1 MNCEKAATCCFTGP
15 RSPRLPCGGNEAS
28 DEIILL
34 KKRILEAVENA
45 YEGGIRNFI
54 SGMAEGFDLFAAEAV
69 ICLMDKYPDIK
80 LFAAFPCASSPKD
93 HSAAIRKRI
102 EKIMDTVSGCHFVC
116 REHIFGCELSRNLY
130 MVENSSMIIGYY
142 DGFSKG
148 TAHCWHCAE
157 DRGLFLVNLCE

>member
-1 MNCEKAATCCFTGP
+1 MNCEKADTCCFTGP

-69 ICLMDKYPDIK
+69 ICLMDRFNNSCKIAFGELNEILLSTKYDIVYHK
-80 LFAAFPCASSPKD
+80 FKVLLESF
-93 HSAAIRKRI
+93 
-102 EKIMDTVSGCHFVC
+102 
-116 REHIFGCELSRNLY
+116 
-130 MVENSSMIIGYY
+130 
-142 DGFSKG
+142 
-148 TAHCWHCAE
+148 
-157 DRGLFLVNLCE
+157 